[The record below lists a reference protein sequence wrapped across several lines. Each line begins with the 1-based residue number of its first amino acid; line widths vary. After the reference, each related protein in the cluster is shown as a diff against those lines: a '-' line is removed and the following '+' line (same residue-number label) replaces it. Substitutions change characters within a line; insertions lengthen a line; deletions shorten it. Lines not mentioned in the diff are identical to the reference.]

1 MKKAIYLMA
10 FALVLGTIGCK
21 KSSPTSPTSNASG
34 NARYIAGGKGGSM
47 ARFAIIDNYMYSVD
61 FKTLKIFDITD
72 GMNPKYIAKRDLL
85 VGAETIFPQNDK
97 LFIGTQNG
105 LYIYNV
111 TNPVQPTK
119 ESYIEH
125 VVSCDPVVADETHAY
140 VTLRGGSACGNNLNL
155 LDVYDVTDPQDP
167 QLRTSSDMASPY
179 GLGLSEATSSTLFVC
194 DGDSG
199 LVVMS
204 LTGLEPLE
212 VNRIHGIKAYDVI
225 PDGDR
230 LIVSA
235 GDRII
240 QYDVTDP
247 MNFNELSVI
256 NVY

>member
-1 MKKAIYLMA
+1 MA

-21 KSSPTSPTSNASG
+21 KSSPTSPSSTATG

-61 FKTLKIFDITD
+61 FKTLKIFDISD
-72 GMNPKYIAKRDLL
+72 AQNPRFVAKRDLL

-111 TNPVQPTK
+111 TNPIQPSE

-140 VTLRGGSACGNNLNL
+140 VTLRGGSACGNNINA
-155 LDVYDVTDPQDP
+155 LDVYDVSNPQDP
-167 QLRTSSDMASPY
+167 QLRTSSPLANPY
-179 GLGLSEATSSTLFVC
+179 GLGLSEATSGTLFVC

-204 LTGLEPLE
+204 LGGIEPLE
-212 VNRIHGIKAYDVI
+212 VNRIEGIKAYDVI

-235 GDRII
+235 SDKII

-247 MNFNELSVI
+247 KNFSELSVI